1 MTIFAMLFFCAPV
14 FAASNHEIQQELKA
28 LGNMLGYSLGCASDR
43 LGNNVSDPEQAVFMQ
58 RVFPKYKALGAA
70 DAEKIFN
77 FSLREGL
84 LAIGASGGAQCDKA
98 IASLISMYRSLGLSG
113 DAYVAALSQAYAE
126 QDQPVSADNPEKN
139 CESKTLSSTVVTG
152 KLYGLSVEEN
162 ECYGKILLVNG
173 EKAVASYNCGDM
185 EDYKKLIGGSV
196 QATRETAQYWDE
208 HDSECVTKT
217 HIISIIPIKAAE

>member
-14 FAASNHEIQQELKA
+14 FAASNNELRQELKA

-126 QDQPVSADNPEKN
+126 QDQPVSADNPEK
-139 CESKTLSSTVVTG
+139 
-152 KLYGLSVEEN
+152 KL
-162 ECYGKILLVNG
+162 
-173 EKAVASYNCGDM
+173 
-185 EDYKKLIGGSV
+185 
-196 QATRETAQYWDE
+196 
-208 HDSECVTKT
+208 
-217 HIISIIPIKAAE
+217 